1 MTEDRKDLR
10 SRTRDYAS
18 ATVKLYCSLLT
29 GRTEVQVVGKQLLRS
44 GTAVGAL
51 YREASRAR
59 SDAEFVSK
67 IETCIQEADESDLW
81 LDLLEA
87 DCGIRT
93 ESLTWL
99 KRETEEMICI
109 LVTVVKNVK
118 NRNSK

>member
-1 MTEDRKDLR
+1 MSEGRNDLR

-18 ATVKLYCSLLT
+18 ATVKLYCSLPT
-29 GRTEVQVVGKQLLRS
+29 SRNEVQVMGKQLLRS

-87 DCGIRT
+87 DCGIKT

-118 NRNSK
+118 DRNSK